1 MSKKYISLSK
11 ESGSSI
17 RIAKITKELIR
28 CKGYTVY
35 QMHHSTCSVMFF
47 FVRRFKGT
55 HITMYK
61 FILEKNLLCFKYGKS
76 FCIYTPSL
84 EPFFI
89 KLKNTLMYLLFNL
102 KRMYSKYSPMFA
114 KLQEQVVLYL
124 DWTHNCIG
132 VVLFFFV
139 FYFMTRVQLG
149 FFFIFA
155 MASSIFDL
163 NSHILSKYDKLDNFY
178 FQLIDSRS
186 WRCLSSIIS
195 YTV

>member
-11 ESGSSI
+11 ESGSLI

-61 FILEKNLLCFKYGKS
+61 VILEKNVLCLKYGKW

-84 EPFFI
+84 DTFFI
-89 KLKNTLMYLLFNL
+89 KLKNTLMYMLFNL

-132 VVLFFFV
+132 VVRFFSFSTLWLVYSWFFFHFCHGV
-139 FYFMTRVQLG
+139 VNLWFKQSHFIEIWQTRQ
-149 FFFIFA
+149 F
-155 MASSIFDL
+155 
-163 NSHILSKYDKLDNFY
+163 
-178 FQLIDSRS
+178 
-186 WRCLSSIIS
+186 
-195 YTV
+195 

>member
-47 FVRRFKGT
+47 LFVVLKVHTLLCTSLFLK
-55 HITMYK
+55 
-61 FILEKNLLCFKYGKS
+61 KNLLCFKYGKS

-132 VVLFFFV
+132 VVLFFSFSTLWLV
-139 FYFMTRVQLG
+139 YSWV